1 LFIEKV
7 WLGKGEENNENWNQ
21 GKRVMHIRQPRKKLL
36 SAHGPT
42 CTKPIRMNQSTGCP
56 FQNKF
61 REIKFRQVS
70 RGENVHLKIYLMQMK
85 CFTTQATLR
94 TG

>member
-1 LFIEKV
+1 MAL
-7 WLGKGEENNENWNQ
+7 LSTENFT
-21 GKRVMHIRQPRKKLL
+21 GTSSAMLSKRGSRDKLL
-36 SAHGPT
+36 SAHGP
-42 CTKPIRMNQSTGCP
+42 TKPIRMNQSTGCP

-61 REIKFRQVS
+61 REIKFRQVL
-70 RGENVHLKIYLMQMK
+70 RGQNVHLKIYLMHMK